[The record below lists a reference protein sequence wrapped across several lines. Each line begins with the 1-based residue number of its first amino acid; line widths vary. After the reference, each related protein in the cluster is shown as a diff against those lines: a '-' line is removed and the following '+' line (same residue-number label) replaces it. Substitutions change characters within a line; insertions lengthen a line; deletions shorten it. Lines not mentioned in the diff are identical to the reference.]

1 MVENNNEETKG
12 TLEMARLMNVTRFPG
27 GGIPNIQSMEYLA
40 AESIVKGSVLID
52 DGSGQVKLAATQPTT
67 GVVGV
72 ALEAIASKP
81 GFEVS
86 HDSLATVYTGRV
98 AEVSVAIADLNTVW
112 SAAPSTGTVAITDV
126 NSQADI
132 VLSGGVWR
140 VDLSA
145 SGSAGC
151 IIVDVDIL
159 ENIVFFKWLSTV
171 ILTT

>member
-1 MVENNNEETKG
+1 
-12 TLEMARLMNVTRFPG
+12 MARVMNVARFPG
-27 GGIPNIQSMEYLA
+27 GGIPSIQSMEYLA

-72 ALEAIASKP
+72 ALEAIATKP
-81 GFEVS
+81 GFNMS
-86 HDSLATVYTGRV
+86 HENLVTVRTGRV

-112 SAAPSTGTVAITDV
+112 SAAAKAGTTIAQTHV
-126 NSQADI
+126 NEQHDI
-132 VLSGGVWR
+132 VLVSGVWQ

-151 IIVDVDIL
+151 IVVDIDTN
-159 ENIVFFKWLSTV
+159 ESIVFFKWLSTV